1 MYTHP
6 AVAAALAVEHH
17 RAMIIEAKPA
27 RLARAAHD
35 GGGRSARH
43 LARWFAPRPQPGTL
57 AARRGLAP
65 LLPAR

>member
-1 MYTHP
+1 MPTPP
-6 AVAAALAVEHH
+6 AGAAALAVEHH

-27 RLARAAHD
+27 RLAHAARD
-35 GGGRSARH
+35 GGGRSARRF
-43 LARWFAPRPQPGTL
+43 ARWFASRPQPGTP